1 MSSNE
6 IIPNIP
12 KHTIHTRPSIMSSYT
27 YKPSLKI
34 MNINNKNKS
43 KKNINSKIELLRNWI
58 NDTFYTGKI
67 KEFCNSK
74 DMVCQGASRLL
85 YRRLLNPINQTVLR
99 EIIGADVET
108 LNIIG
113 GVGHNYL
120 TIKLGDKLIIIDPT
134 FGQFVRSHNKI
145 FVGTVENIKEIF
157 DNPSSR
163 ISVFASIDIYEK
175 TPGKLPPTIDYNF
188 MNNVKKSLA
197 SGRRTYN
204 NNNNN

>member
-1 MSSNE
+1 M
-6 IIPNIP
+6 
-12 KHTIHTRPSIMSSYT
+12 TIGNNKWLI
-27 YKPSLKI
+27 
-34 MNINNKNKS
+34 INNKTKKS
-43 KKNINSKIELLRNWI
+43 NAKNINTKIEHLRNWI

-67 KEFCNSK
+67 REFCNSK
-74 DMVCQGASRLL
+74 EMVCQGASRLL

-145 FVGTVENIKEIF
+145 FVGTVENIKQIF
-157 DNPSSR
+157 ASSP
-163 ISVFASIDIYEK
+163 ISISASIDIYEH
-175 TPGKLPPTIDYNF
+175 TRGKLKPTIDNNF
-188 MNNVKKSLA
+188 MNHVKKSLA
-197 SGRRTYN
+197 TGERHYN
-204 NNNNN
+204 NNNY